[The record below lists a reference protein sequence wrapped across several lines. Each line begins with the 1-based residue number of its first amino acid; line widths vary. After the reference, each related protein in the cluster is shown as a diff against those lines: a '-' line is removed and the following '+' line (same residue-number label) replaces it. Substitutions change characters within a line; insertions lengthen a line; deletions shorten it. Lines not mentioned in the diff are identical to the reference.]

1 MARMLT
7 DVVGGRT
14 TKATVRRDALISR
27 IIDVLL
33 EEGFLDLSL
42 EDVARKLRCSKSTL
56 YTIASSKEQ
65 LLITVIRAFF
75 RRAAER
81 IELDIAASDD
91 HERITIYLMA
101 ISRELAPASS
111 LFFADIDA
119 FPPTREIY
127 RNNTRIAAE
136 RVRQLVIEAV
146 PESALVDPTFLG
158 AVAGQIMEAIHRG
171 DIETASHLDDSAAYR
186 ALATLIAAGVSAST
200 KGAS

>member
-1 MARMLT
+1 M
-7 DVVGGRT
+7 
-14 TKATVRRDALISR
+14 ISR

-33 EEGFLDLSL
+33 AEGFLDLSL

-56 YTIASSKEQ
+56 YTIESSKEQ

-81 IELDIAASDD
+81 IELDLAASDD
-91 HERITIYLMA
+91 SKRIQVYLMA
-101 ISRELAPASS
+101 ISRELAPASPA
-111 LFFADIDA
+111 FFADLDA

-127 RNNTRIAAE
+127 RSNTRIAAE
-136 RVRQLVIEAV
+136 RVRQLVVEAV
-146 PESALVDPTFLG
+146 PQSAAIDPTFLG

-171 DIETASHLDDSAAYR
+171 DIEADSHLDDSAAYR

-200 KGAS
+200 ERDT